1 MGRIKACKGASS
13 GAGPFEHALLNET
26 SSLEHTRDGDIPV
39 DDTNASADG
48 PTAEASMQTAARL
61 DKKHSA
67 HQSRRPSSFY
77 NPSPLKQ
84 RLDLLMQD
92 KGKVIGHNRL
102 PKAL

>member
-1 MGRIKACKGASS
+1 MGRIRAFRGASS
-13 GAGPFEHALLNET
+13 GEGPFEHALLNET
-26 SSLEHTRDGDIPV
+26 SSLERTRDGDIPA

-48 PTAEASMQTAARL
+48 PTAEASMQTASCL

-67 HQSRRPSSFY
+67 HQSRRPSI
-77 NPSPLKQ
+77 LKQ